1 MSGPDIE
8 PLSDIEWQRV
18 ERGLFTALDRES
30 AVPAV
35 PEPRRRRAW
44 GRIGLIAG
52 GVALAASAALALV
65 VARPEAPKSHP
76 DQRNQPTR
84 VVAKDAPTEVSFG
97 ESTITLDAGAAAT
110 MSGDAEHGVLIQ
122 LERGRA
128 TFEVATRGNR
138 PNYLVQAGDVTVR
151 VIGTQFSVFRSGDAA
166 RVDVTRGHVEVVAR
180 GHRAQVLAGESWS
193 SDGDW
198 EAVVGGSKA
207 TTTGGIAAAP
217 LSPPDAQAPPQQ
229 PQPPPAPVVKK
240 PKVDDRARFEA
251 AAALEPTDPAA
262 AIAAYKVIAK
272 GSSRWAANALFAAA
286 RLAFDTHDAQ
296 AGSLLR
302 EYVRRFPAGASAA
315 DAKSLLQQ
323 L

>member
-30 AVPAV
+30 AVPAL
-35 PEPRRRRAW
+35 PEPPRRRAW

-52 GVALAASAALALV
+52 GVGLAAAAALALV
-65 VARPEAPKSHP
+65 VARPEAAKPRP

-217 LSPPDAQAPPQQ
+217 LSPPDAQPASPPQPEQ
-229 PQPPPAPVVKK
+229 PAVVKK
-240 PKVDDRARFEA
+240 PKVDDHARFEA

-262 AIAAYKVIAK
+262 AIAAYKAIAK

-296 AGSLLR
+296 AGALLR
-302 EYVRRFPAGASAA
+302 EYLRRFPGGASAA